1 MSFDIEKEFK
11 TLHDK
16 IDNIKDNQDNLMKKF
31 MELEESIN
39 KKDDI
44 LIVDL
49 FADLK
54 ESIVRSEVCITDL
67 VLQRTRSNE
76 VKEFYNKVLEVI
88 EKEEW
93 RKIPYVIKRLVKF
106 AYLENDIIKIPCG
119 DRKLFEVLEET
130 YTEEVNKYSDNEVK
144 FVFVK

>member
-1 MSFDIEKEFK
+1 MEKEFK
-11 TLHDK
+11 KLHDK
-16 IDNIKDNQDNLMKKF
+16 IDDIKDNQDSLMKKF

-39 KKDDI
+39 KKDNVLVIDM
-44 LIVDL
+44 

-67 VLQRTRSNE
+67 VLQRTRSDE
-76 VKEFYNKVLEVI
+76 VREFYNKVLKVI

-93 RKIPYVIKRLVKF
+93 RKIPYVIKRLAKF
-106 AYLENDIIKIPCG
+106 AYLENNIIKIPCG
-119 DRKLFEVLEET
+119 DRKLFEILEET
-130 YTEEVNKYSDNEVK
+130 YTEEVNKYSDNEVE